1 MDKVSEQ
8 TSHLRIYTIYAVY
21 VIMYMKGCLTSYS
34 IREFQ
39 IRRTQLL
46 EFLQCKTVITPIACM
61 DEKQQKFS
69 FIASV
74 NVK

>member
-1 MDKVSEQ
+1 MGKVSEQ
-8 TSHLRIYTIYAVY
+8 TSHLRIYTIYTVY

-34 IREFQ
+34 IRKFQ
-39 IRRTQLL
+39 IRTQLL
-46 EFLQCKTVITPIACM
+46 EYLQCKTVITPIACM